1 MPNAD
6 EERSEGTGAFAF
18 QAPLCSGEEIGLS
31 SSKSVTQREPAASI
45 PSLPEISVCLLHIP
59 CSPLWL
65 PRGPQHSWGARYGLQ
80 GAALCPHLG
89 IHFPGF

>member
-31 SSKSVTQREPAASI
+31 SSKSITHWETVASI
-45 PSLPEISVCLLHIP
+45 P
-59 CSPLWL
+59 
-65 PRGPQHSWGARYGLQ
+65 
-80 GAALCPHLG
+80 
-89 IHFPGF
+89 FPP